1 MGIFSL
7 LSFFAFLVYL
17 YLGLKVFRADQHY
30 RLNQL
35 FLVFC
40 ICLAIWSFGYTFVY
54 NTFDGSTV
62 EFWLWNKIAAI
73 GWCTYSGVAVHI
85 SLLLA
90 GKEKILRRPATYGLI
105 YAPAITALSVE
116 VLVFGPTYHPISANN
131 LFVLFH
137 GIYYVGCLT
146 TSLMLIWF
154 WGRKSSLRREKKQA
168 RIIVLTGLISFG
180 SGFIT
185 QTVLPIVGVPMV
197 PIAQII
203 TLVWAYGMY
212 LSITKYKFMQVTS
225 LVDKQ
230 QILGEITDLLVLA
243 NRNQHIVWVNNR
255 VIEILNW
262 QSADLLDRPLKNFVL
277 EKEWLTEILTPLSTS
292 DITHRQTELHLLSQ
306 GGERIPVN
314 ANTTTVTDVMGDCVG
329 VLFVIQDMR
338 VIKRLEVEIN
348 EKLKTE
354 QVLKY
359 LSHHDSLTGLCNR
372 AYFEQEMEHF
382 NKRDAGQI
390 GLILSDVDGLKLIN
404 DTLGHAAGD
413 QLIIAASQAMVAAV
427 GSNGMV
433 SRIGGDEFA
442 VLVTGTE
449 EFVQTIGQ
457 EICKEIQSGVVAFNT
472 ENTTF
477 SLSMSVGWAIVQND
491 QTVQEVFKAADDN
504 MYREKLH
511 KSQSTRSAII
521 RTLTETLQTRDYI
534 IEGHAVRLERWVKAL
549 GRAANLHESCFG
561 DLCLFAQFHDLG
573 KVGVPDRIL
582 FKAGTL
588 TTDERKE
595 IQRHSEIGYRIAVSS
610 PELLPIADWILKHH
624 EWWNGLGYPIGLKGE
639 DIPLECR
646 VLSIVDA
653 FDAMTNDRPYRLAMS
668 QNEALTELKIGAGTQ
683 FDPVLVK
690 LFSTIVQV

>member
-7 LSFFAFLVYL
+7 LSFFAFIVYL
-17 YLGLKVFRADQHY
+17 YLGLKVFRANQHY

-62 EFWLWNKIAAI
+62 EFWLWNKIAAL

-105 YAPAITALSVE
+105 YAPAITALIVE

-168 RIIVLTGLISFG
+168 QIIVLTGLISFG
-180 SGFIT
+180 SGFVT

-262 QSADLLDRPLKNFVL
+262 QPSDLIDRPLKNFVL
-277 EKEWLTEILTPLSTS
+277 EKGWLTEILTPLSTS
-292 DITHRQTELHLLSQ
+292 DIYHRQTELHLLSR
-306 GGERIPVN
+306 GGGRIPVN
-314 ANTTTVTDVMGDCVG
+314 ANITSVTDVMGDCVG
-329 VLFVIQDMR
+329 VLFVIQDIR

-404 DTLGHAAGD
+404 DTLGHATGD

-534 IEGHAVRLERWVKAL
+534 TEGHAVRLERWVKAL
-549 GRAANLHESCFG
+549 GRAANLPENCFG

-573 KVGVPDRIL
+573 KVVVPDRIL

-683 FDPVLVK
+683 FDPELVK
-690 LFSTIVQV
+690 LFSTIMQV